1 MQEASA
7 SLGSAYFLTS
17 IRMSNRISRVKF
29 NEFMG
34 ITSSQF
40 TWEVIP
46 IFLLPSRP
54 QIVLWG
60 CLYIEG
66 KIKDGSQL
74 LSP

>member
-1 MQEASA
+1 MAVEALDLQEASA

-46 IFLLPSRP
+46 IFCCQPTPNSFTGM
-54 QIVLWG
+54 ISA
-60 CLYIEG
+60 
-66 KIKDGSQL
+66 K
-74 LSP
+74 

>member
-1 MQEASA
+1 MSPHHLSFLIYVAVEALDSQEASA

-17 IRMSNRISRVKF
+17 IKISNKINRVKF

-46 IFLLPSRP
+46 IFY
-54 QIVLWG
+54 
-60 CLYIEG
+60 CLADP
-66 KIKDGSQL
+66 K
-74 LSP
+74 